1 MTRHATEDQSDYS
14 SLTEDN
20 LKRVLH
26 YMYGTS
32 SKEALEF
39 KRLLQEATGV
49 KFMLTSRTVSDALR
63 NSVTSIL
70 KCETNDAQLFNINL
84 SKAVILVSTDPSL
97 TPFVKAIRNSN
108 RLFNLYNDIALQAL
122 KQHRG

>member
-1 MTRHATEDQSDYS
+1 MTRHATEDQSDFS

-26 YMYGTS
+26 YMYGS
-32 SKEALEF
+32 NSKENLEF
-39 KRLLQEATGV
+39 KRLLQEATGI
-49 KFMLTSRTVSDALR
+49 KFMLMSRTMSEAMR
-63 NSVTSIL
+63 NSVKSIL
-70 KCETNDAQLFNINL
+70 LRETKDAQLFNINL
-84 SKAVILVSTDPSL
+84 SKSVILVSTDASL

-108 RLFNLYNDIALQAL
+108 RLFNLYNDIAQQAL

>member
-1 MTRHATEDQSDYS
+1 MTRHATEDQSDFS

-32 SKEALEF
+32 SREALEF
-39 KRLLQEATGV
+39 KRLLQEAAGV
-49 KFMLTSRTVSDALR
+49 MFMLTSRTVSDALR

-70 KCETNDAQLFNINL
+70 KHETKDAPLFNINL
-84 SKAVILVSTDPSL
+84 SKSVILVSTDASL

-108 RLFNLYNDIALQAL
+108 RLFNLYNDIAQQAL